1 MKNSIKRLLTLPN
14 IVIIISALYICFQ
27 VYELPAKVKNLQER
41 MIIVEKDNVMLKT
54 QLQLVLNAVYETRAD
69 IKQILKDVKW

>member
-14 IVIIISALYICFQ
+14 LVIIISALYICFQ

-41 MIIVEKDNVMLKT
+41 ITIVEKDNVMLKT
-54 QLQLVLNAVYETRAD
+54 QIQLVLNAVYETRAD
-69 IKQILKDVKW
+69 IKQILKDVK

>member
-1 MKNSIKRLLTLPN
+1 MKKSIIRIFTLPN
-14 IVIIISALYICFQ
+14 IVIIVSALYICFQ
-27 VYELPAKVKNLQER
+27 VYELPSKVKNLQER

-69 IKQILKDVKW
+69 IKQILKENK

>member
-69 IKQILKDVKW
+69 IKQILKDVK

>member
-1 MKNSIKRLLTLPN
+1 MKKSIIRIFTLPN

-69 IKQILKDVKW
+69 IKQILKDVK

>member
-41 MIIVEKDNVMLKT
+41 MIVVEKDNVMLKT

-69 IKQILKDVKW
+69 IKQILKDVK

>member
-1 MKNSIKRLLTLPN
+1 MKNSLKRLLTLPN

-69 IKQILKDVKW
+69 IKQILKDVK

>member
-27 VYELPAKVKNLQER
+27 VYELPSKVKNLQER

-69 IKQILKDVKW
+69 IKQILKDVK